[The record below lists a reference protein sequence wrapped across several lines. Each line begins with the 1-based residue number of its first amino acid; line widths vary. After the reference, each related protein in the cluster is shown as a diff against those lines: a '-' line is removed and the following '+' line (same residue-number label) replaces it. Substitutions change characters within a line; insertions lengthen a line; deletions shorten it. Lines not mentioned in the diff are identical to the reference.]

1 MVICYDCCWLWPLLY
16 TADIRTATVCF
27 FDDHQYEL
35 FEEALLIYTKCGKK
49 SEGEEKTAMHVSAA
63 EVLVDNLK
71 DLNRAKD
78 FAERVAD
85 SAVWSKVGEWFIDC
99 ASLWKPH

>member
-1 MVICYDCCWLWPLLY
+1 
-16 TADIRTATVCF
+16 
-27 FDDHQYEL
+27 
-35 FEEALLIYTKCGKK
+35 
-49 SEGEEKTAMHVSAA
+49 MHVSAV

-85 SAVWSKVGEWFIDC
+85 SAVWSKVRRRSHPSLR
-99 ASLWKPH
+99 SLWKERGVLRLCVG

>member
-1 MVICYDCCWLWPLLY
+1 MLVGVEK
-16 TADIRTATVCF
+16 RQN
-27 FDDHQYEL
+27 QYEL

-49 SEGEEKTAMHVSAA
+49 TEGEERTAMHVSAA

-85 SAVWSKVGEWFIDC
+85 SAVWSKVSHVLEATT
-99 ASLWKPH
+99 ASVVDVIF

>member
-1 MVICYDCCWLWPLLY
+1 MNNHHD
-16 TADIRTATVCF
+16 
-27 FDDHQYEL
+27 QYEL

-49 SEGEEKTAMHVSAA
+49 TEGEERTAMHVSAA
-63 EVLVDNLK
+63 EVLVDNIK

-85 SAVWSKVGEWFIDC
+85 SAVWSKVRYRCLLSVTFSC
-99 ASLWKPH
+99 

>member
-1 MVICYDCCWLWPLLY
+1 K
-16 TADIRTATVCF
+16 
-27 FDDHQYEL
+27 QYEL

-49 SEGEEKTAMHVSAA
+49 SEGEERTAMHVSAA
-63 EVLVDNLK
+63 EVLVDNIK

-85 SAVWSKVGEWFIDC
+85 SAVWSKVRGRGREGTPPVLP
-99 ASLWKPH
+99 SLFSFCLFYLF